1 MGTTMMRVAILDDY
15 QSVALGLADW
25 SSLHPR
31 AQIQAFADH
40 IDDLDALAK
49 RLHVFEAIVLMR
61 ERTPFPR
68 ALFEKLPNLRLLITA
83 GMRNASIDLAAATER
98 RVQVCGTDMLP
109 YPTAE
114 LTWGLIL
121 ALLRHIP
128 REDRATRDGRWQT
141 TLGLGAKGKM
151 LGLLGLGRLGGQ
163 VAKIGAAFGMVPIAW
178 SQNLTAARAA
188 EAGAALVTKE
198 ELFARADIV
207 SVHLVLSPRS
217 KGLVGAAELA
227 RMKPTAFLVNTSR
240 GPIVDEAALVT
251 ALKEKRIAG
260 AAIDVFEAE
269 PIGKGHPLLGL
280 GNTVITPHLGYV
292 TEENYRL
299 LYGQAVEDIAAFL
312 DGKVLRGMNQLG

>member
-1 MGTTMMRVAILDDY
+1 MMRVAILDDY
-15 QSVALGLADW
+15 QGAALGLADW
-25 SSLHPR
+25 QSLHPR

-49 RLHVFEAIVLMR
+49 RLHVFDAIVLMR

-83 GMRNASIDLAAATER
+83 GMRNAAIDVAVATER
-98 RVQVCGTDMLP
+98 QVQVCGTDMLP
-109 YPTAE
+109 NPTAE

-121 ALLRHIP
+121 SLFRHIP
-128 REDRATRDGRWQT
+128 REDRAARDGRWQT
-141 TLGLGAKGKM
+141 TLGLGLKGKT

-163 VAKIGAAFGMVPIAW
+163 VAKIGVAFGMTPIAW

-188 EAGAALVTKE
+188 EAGAALVSKE

-217 KGLVGAAELA
+217 RGMVGAAELA

-240 GPIVDEAALVT
+240 GPIVDEAALVA
-251 ALKEKRIAG
+251 ALKERRIAG
-260 AAIDVFEAE
+260 AGIDVFEPE
-269 PIGKGHPLLGL
+269 PVAQNHPLLQL
-280 GNTVITPHLGYV
+280 DNTVITPHLGYV

-299 LYGQAVEDIAAFL
+299 LYGQAVEDIKGFL
-312 DGKVLRGMNQLG
+312 DGKVLRALNQLG